1 MESFEKE
8 KIVGDVMIESPHE
21 LLNVNNLFKKIM

>member
-8 KIVGDVMIESPHE
+8 KIIGDVMIESPHE
-21 LLNVNNLFKKIM
+21 LLNVIICLKK